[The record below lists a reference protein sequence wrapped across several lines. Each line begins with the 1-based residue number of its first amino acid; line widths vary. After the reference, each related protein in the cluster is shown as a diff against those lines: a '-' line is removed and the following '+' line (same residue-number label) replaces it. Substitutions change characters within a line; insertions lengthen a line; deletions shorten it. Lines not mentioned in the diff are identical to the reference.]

1 MIVLHNIIITILD
14 IYRWV
19 LIGYI
24 LMSWVP
30 NIRETTFGQ
39 FIGTLAEPYL
49 APFRKIIPP
58 LGMID
63 ISPIVAI
70 IALGFAQ
77 TGVSALFSMLL

>member
-1 MIVLHNIIITILD
+1 MNIILFLLQ
-14 IYRWV
+14 IYSWV

-30 NIRETTFGQ
+30 NLRETSFGQ

-58 LGMID
+58 IGMID

-70 IALGFAQ
+70 LALSFAEK
-77 TGVSALFSMLL
+77 GVKALFLMLL